1 MSADNLN
8 NGDVIIEVKDLHK
21 KFGDLHV
28 LKGINETIKK
38 GEKVSIVGPSGSG
51 KSTFLRCLNLMEEPS
66 GGEIYFERKL
76 LNDKH
81 TDINKHRQKMG
92 MVFQHFNLFNNLTII
107 DNIMLAPVKIG
118 VKNLR
123 KERKEKVKALSK
135 QIKALQE
142 EKKTL
147 LSELKNL
154 LADAKANNTE
164 YVENVETSDRIKVID
179 EKLAELIADKKAVKG
194 NIIKNLSGDKKTV
207 KAQAKEKALQ
217 LLERIG
223 LSDKADKYPSTLS
236 GGQKQRVA
244 IVRALAMNP
253 DVMLFDEPTSAL
265 DPEMVGEVLELIKEV
280 ADDGMTMVIVTHEM
294 GFAKE
299 VSTRVLFM
307 DNGNV
312 LEQNTPKEFFEN
324 PQNPRLKEF
333 LAKVL

>member
-1 MSADNLN
+1 MNADSLK

-66 GGEIYFERKL
+66 GGEIYFEGKL

-164 YVENVETSDRIKVID
+164 YVENVETSDRIKVFD

-236 GGQKQRVA
+236 GGQKQRVV

>member
-66 GGEIYFERKL
+66 GGEIYFEGKL

-123 KERKEKVKALSK
+123 SERKAKVKTLNE
-135 QIKALQE
+135 QIKTLKD
-142 EKKTL
+142 EKKVLLAELKKL
-147 LSELKNL
+147 LSE
-154 LADAKANNTE
+154 AKANNTE
-164 YVENVETSDRIKVID
+164 YVENVETSDKIKVID
-179 EKLAELIADKKAVKG
+179 EKLVELIAEKKTVKG
-194 NIIKNLSGDKKTV
+194 NVFKNLSSDKKTV
-207 KAQAKEKALQ
+207 KTQAKEKALQ

-312 LEQNTPKEFFEN
+312 IEQNTPKEFFEN
-324 PQNPRLKEF
+324 PQNPRLQEF